1 MIPPFQDFH
10 MYRKKSQKDQYICL
24 SYILAFQNRYLIVE
38 SIVLYQR
45 NFCKPHFTVIS
56 TAFQEPFSLQK
67 EHEIDTIKRLYFQ
80 TMPPLGATV

>member
-1 MIPPFQDFH
+1 MFII
-10 MYRKKSQKDQYICL
+10 YIGL
-24 SYILAFQNRYLIVE
+24 SKAIFDCE

-80 TMPPLGATV
+80 TMHPLGATV